1 MFDISLLEGLL
12 IIWAVVTGIV
22 VVLLIY
28 RSTLGSQGED
38 QLYLSAAEDALE
50 SEHQATLKKEKK
62 LAPFLYVLGT
72 ISVVLLLS
80 ITGIWL
86 WQGLLMT

>member
-12 IIWAVVTGIV
+12 IIWAVVTGIF

-28 RSTLGSQGED
+28 RSTVGSQGED
-38 QLYLSAAEDALE
+38 QLYLSEAEDVME
-50 SEHQATLKKEKK
+50 REHQETLKKEKK

-72 ISVVLLLS
+72 VSGALLLS
-80 ITGIWL
+80 IATIWL
-86 WQGLLMT
+86 WEGLLMT